1 MKLRFKLL
9 AALVVANFLMPGQI
23 ASADVNDFSFESFDA
38 VYELSQNKDFD
49 NRPEIHV
56 TETIVAI
63 FPEINQNRGIKRSIP
78 SSSYGVYP
86 GLIEIHSVT
95 DENGADRDYEV
106 IEEEGFN
113 NIYIKKDDDSFVNGR
128 QTYVIEYTQS
138 WVIRNFQAS
147 SGNDE
152 FYWDVNGT
160 GWLQSFGRVS
170 ASVKVDKEL
179 QSNLLTSA
187 VSCYQGLSGSTNSC
201 EVKQLSADQMYFAA
215 SNLMPGENLTISI
228 PFTAGAVNT
237 SGPNVDGS
245 ASWIIYQIAA
255 LLALLVL
262 AWAVYFRIYRI
273 RSRGKN
279 QFTVPEYKPAATPTL
294 LDTSIISRKSSHLIQ
309 ALIVEL
315 AVKQQIEI
323 EAVTG
328 DDKSFILRRTSSAL
342 DQDGVMAALGLSQ
355 SGAETRIGS
364 SADDAQNQLIS
375 VALQKLI
382 AGKVRAVNSGGYF
395 SKRALGLP
403 ALGWLVGLALY
414 IVWIIVALQL
424 DQMTGAGYV
433 AAPILSFLPF
443 SAVYWLLVSKRSYTA
458 KGSSVISHL
467 KGLDMY
473 IELAE
478 KDRLEFLQSPKG
490 ALLKPSELTGKQV
503 LKLYEEVLPWAILLG
518 LQKQWGEVLTELYR
532 EQGSPSW
539 FSGAPF
545 MTQSLSSVGQALSSS
560 LATSSSGGSSGSGSS
575 GGGGGGGGGSG
586 I

>member
-9 AALVVANFLMPGQI
+9 AALVVANFLIPGQI

-49 NRPEIHV
+49 NRPEIYV
-56 TETIVAI
+56 TETIVAL

-95 DENGADRDYEV
+95 DENGAARDYEV
-106 IEEEGFN
+106 LEEEGFN
-113 NIYIKKDDDSFVNGR
+113 NIYIKNDDDSFVTGR

-138 WVIRNFQAS
+138 WVIRNFQTS

-179 QSNLLTSA
+179 QANLLTSA
-187 VSCYQGLSGSTNSC
+187 VSCYQGFSGSTKTC
-201 EVKQLSADQMYFAA
+201 EEKQLSADQMYFSA

-237 SGPNVDGS
+237 SGPNVDGT
-245 ASWIIYQIAA
+245 ASWIVYQIAA
-255 LLALLVL
+255 LLAFLVL

-273 RSRGKN
+273 RSRGKT
-279 QFTVPEYKPAATPTL
+279 QFTVPENKPAPTPTL
-294 LDTSIISRKSSHLIQ
+294 LDTSIISGNSSHLIQ

-315 AVKQQIEI
+315 AVKKQIEI

-342 DQDGVMAALGLSQ
+342 DQAGVMAALGLSQ

-467 KGLDMY
+467 KGLEMY

-490 ALLKPSELTGKQV
+490 ALLNPSEVTGKQV

-518 LQKQWGEVLTELYR
+518 LQKQWGQVLTELYR

-545 MTQSLSSVGQALSSS
+545 MTQSLSSFGQALSSS
-560 LATSSSGGSSGSGSS
+560 LATSSSGGSSGGGSS

>member
-9 AALVVANFLMPGQI
+9 AALVAANSLIATQV

-38 VYELSQNKDFD
+38 VYELSLNKDFD
-49 NRPEIHV
+49 NRPEMQV
-56 TETIVAI
+56 TEIIVAL
-63 FPEINQNRGIKRSIP
+63 FPVVDQNRGIKRSIP

-86 GLIEIHSVT
+86 GLIEIDSVT
-95 DENGADRDYEV
+95 DENGAAREYEV
-106 IEEEGFN
+106 SEEEGFK
-113 NIYIKKDDDSFVNGR
+113 NISIKNDDDSFVYGR
-128 QTYVIEYTQS
+128 QTYVIKYTQS

-152 FYWDVNGT
+152 FFWDVNGT

-170 ASVKVDKEL
+170 ASVKVSKEL
-179 QSNLLTSA
+179 QENLLINS

-201 EVKQLSADQMYFAA
+201 GEKQLSKDLMNFTA
-215 SNLMPGENLTISI
+215 SNLLPGENLTISI

-237 SGPNVDGS
+237 SGPNVDGT
-245 ASWIIYQIAA
+245 AAWLFYQVAA

-279 QFTVPEYKPAATPTL
+279 QFTVPEYKPAPTPTL
-294 LDTSIISRKSSHLIQ
+294 LDTSIISRNSSHLIQ

-315 AVKQQIEI
+315 AVKKQIEI

-328 DDKSFILRRTSSAL
+328 DDKSFILRRTSSTL

-364 SADDAQNQLIS
+364 SADNVQNQLIS
-375 VALQKLI
+375 VALQNLI

-403 ALGWLVGLALY
+403 ALGWLVGVALY

-443 SAVYWLLVSKRSYTA
+443 SALYWLLVSKRSYTA

-467 KGLDMY
+467 KGLEMY

-490 ALLKPSELTGKQV
+490 ALLKPSEVTGKQV

-518 LQKQWGEVLTELYR
+518 LQKQWGQVLTELYR
-532 EQGSPSW
+532 EQGSPAW
-539 FSGAPF
+539 FSGTPF
-545 MTQSLSSVGQALSSS
+545 MTQNFSRFSEALNSS

>member
-38 VYELSQNKDFD
+38 VYELSQDKDFD

-237 SGPNVDGS
+237 SGPNVDGT
-245 ASWIIYQIAA
+245 ASWIFYQIAA

-315 AVKQQIEI
+315 AVKKQIEI

-467 KGLDMY
+467 KGLEMY

-518 LQKQWGEVLTELYR
+518 LQKQWGQVLTELYR

-545 MTQSLSSVGQALSSS
+545 MTQSLSSFGQALSSS

>member
-9 AALVVANFLMPGQI
+9 AALVVANLLMPGQI

-56 TETIVAI
+56 TESIVAI
-63 FPEINQNRGIKRSIP
+63 FPEIDQNRGIKRSIP

-95 DENGADRDYEV
+95 DENGAARDYEV

-113 NIYIKKDDDSFVNGR
+113 NIYIKNDDDSFVNGR

-179 QSNLLTSA
+179 QANLLTTA
-187 VSCYQGLSGSTNSC
+187 VACYQGLSGSTKSC
-201 EVKQLSADQMYFAA
+201 DVKKLSAGQMYFAA

-237 SGPNVDGS
+237 SGPNVDGT
-245 ASWIIYQIAA
+245 ASWIFYQIAA

-279 QFTVPEYKPAATPTL
+279 QFTVPEYKPAPTPTL

-315 AVKQQIEI
+315 AVKKQIEI

-375 VALQKLI
+375 VSLQKLI

-414 IVWIIVALQL
+414 IFWIIVALQL

-443 SAVYWLLVSKRSYTA
+443 SVVYWLLVSKRSYTA

-467 KGLDMY
+467 KGLEMY

-518 LQKQWGEVLTELYR
+518 LQKQWGQVLTELYR

-545 MTQSLSSVGQALSSS
+545 MTQSLSSFGQALSSS

>member
-187 VSCYQGLSGSTNSC
+187 VSCYQGLSGSTKSC

-315 AVKQQIEI
+315 AVKKQIEI

-328 DDKSFILRRTSSAL
+328 DDKSFILRRASSDL

-467 KGLDMY
+467 KGLEMY

-478 KDRLEFLQSPKG
+478 NDRLEFLQSPKG

>member
-38 VYELSQNKDFD
+38 VYELSQDKDFD

-187 VSCYQGLSGSTNSC
+187 VSCYQGLSGSTKSC

-237 SGPNVDGS
+237 SGPNVDGT
-245 ASWIIYQIAA
+245 ASWIFYQIAA

-273 RSRGKN
+273 RSRGKT

-315 AVKQQIEI
+315 AVKKQIEI

-328 DDKSFILRRTSSAL
+328 DDKSFILRRASSDL

-467 KGLDMY
+467 KGLEMY

-478 KDRLEFLQSPKG
+478 KDRLEFLQSPTG

-518 LQKQWGEVLTELYR
+518 LQKQWGQVLTELYR

-545 MTQSLSSVGQALSSS
+545 MTQSLSSFGQALSSS

>member
-187 VSCYQGLSGSTNSC
+187 VSCYQGLSGSTKSC

-315 AVKQQIEI
+315 AVKKQIEI

-328 DDKSFILRRTSSAL
+328 DDKSFIVRRTSSAL

-467 KGLDMY
+467 KGLEMY

-518 LQKQWGEVLTELYR
+518 LQKQWSQVLTELYR

-545 MTQSLSSVGQALSSS
+545 MTQSLSSFGQALSSS

>member
-1 MKLRFKLL
+1 
-9 AALVVANFLMPGQI
+9 MPGQI

-187 VSCYQGLSGSTNSC
+187 VSCYQGLSGSTKSC

-467 KGLDMY
+467 KGLEMY

-518 LQKQWGEVLTELYR
+518 LQKQWSQVLTELYR

-545 MTQSLSSVGQALSSS
+545 MTQSLSSFGQALSSS

>member
-38 VYELSQNKDFD
+38 VYELSQDKDFD

-187 VSCYQGLSGSTNSC
+187 VSCYQGLSGSTKSC

-237 SGPNVDGS
+237 SGPNVDGT
-245 ASWIIYQIAA
+245 ASWIFYQIAA

-315 AVKQQIEI
+315 AVKKQIEI

-328 DDKSFILRRTSSAL
+328 DDKSFILRRASSDL

-467 KGLDMY
+467 KGLEMY

-478 KDRLEFLQSPKG
+478 NDRLEFLQSPKG

-545 MTQSLSSVGQALSSS
+545 MTQSLSSFGQALSSS

>member
-1 MKLRFKLL
+1 
-9 AALVVANFLMPGQI
+9 
-23 ASADVNDFSFESFDA
+23 
-38 VYELSQNKDFD
+38 
-49 NRPEIHV
+49 
-56 TETIVAI
+56 
-63 FPEINQNRGIKRSIP
+63 
-78 SSSYGVYP
+78 
-86 GLIEIHSVT
+86 
-95 DENGADRDYEV
+95 
-106 IEEEGFN
+106 
-113 NIYIKKDDDSFVNGR
+113 
-128 QTYVIEYTQS
+128 
-138 WVIRNFQAS
+138 
-147 SGNDE
+147 
-152 FYWDVNGT
+152 
-160 GWLQSFGRVS
+160 
-170 ASVKVDKEL
+170 
-179 QSNLLTSA
+179 
-187 VSCYQGLSGSTNSC
+187 
-201 EVKQLSADQMYFAA
+201 
-215 SNLMPGENLTISI
+215 
-228 PFTAGAVNT
+228 
-237 SGPNVDGS
+237 
-245 ASWIIYQIAA
+245 
-255 LLALLVL
+255 
-262 AWAVYFRIYRI
+262 
-273 RSRGKN
+273 
-279 QFTVPEYKPAATPTL
+279 
-294 LDTSIISRKSSHLIQ
+294 
-309 ALIVEL
+309 
-315 AVKQQIEI
+315 
-323 EAVTG
+323 
-328 DDKSFILRRTSSAL
+328 L

-467 KGLDMY
+467 KGLEMY

-478 KDRLEFLQSPKG
+478 KDRLEFLQSPTG

-518 LQKQWGEVLTELYR
+518 LQKQWGQVLTELYR

-545 MTQSLSSVGQALSSS
+545 MTQSLSSFGQALSSS

>member
-467 KGLDMY
+467 KGLEMY

-478 KDRLEFLQSPKG
+478 NDRLEFLQSPKG

>member
-9 AALVVANFLMPGQI
+9 AALVVANFLMPGQL

-38 VYELSQNKDFD
+38 VYELSQNRDFD

-237 SGPNVDGS
+237 SGPNVDGT

-262 AWAVYFRIYRI
+262 AWAVYFRIYRFW
-273 RSRGKN
+273 SRGKN

-315 AVKQQIEI
+315 AVKKQIEI

-328 DDKSFILRRTSSAL
+328 DDKSFILRRTSFAL

-467 KGLDMY
+467 KGLEMY

-478 KDRLEFLQSPKG
+478 KDRLEFLQSPTG

-518 LQKQWGEVLTELYR
+518 LQKQWGQVLTELYR

-545 MTQSLSSVGQALSSS
+545 MTQSLSSFGQALSSS
-560 LATSSSGGSSGSGSS
+560 LATSSSGGSSDSGSS

>member
-63 FPEINQNRGIKRSIP
+63 FPEIDQNRGIKRSIP

-95 DENGADRDYEV
+95 DENGAARDYEV
-106 IEEEGFN
+106 IEEEGFS
-113 NIYIKKDDDSFVNGR
+113 NIYIKNDDDSFVNGR

-179 QSNLLTSA
+179 QANLLTTA
-187 VSCYQGLSGSTNSC
+187 VSCYQGSSGSTNSC

-215 SNLMPGENLTISI
+215 NNLMPGENLTISI

-237 SGPNVDGS
+237 SGPNVDGT
-245 ASWIIYQIAA
+245 ASWIFYQIAA

-262 AWAVYFRIYRI
+262 AWAVYFRFYRI
-273 RSRGKN
+273 RSSGKN
-279 QFTVPEYKPAATPTL
+279 QVTVPEYKPAPTPTL
-294 LDTSIISRKSSHLIQ
+294 LDTIIISRKSSHLIQ

-315 AVKQQIEI
+315 AVKNQIEI

-328 DDKSFILRRTSSAL
+328 DDKSFILRRTSSAS

-375 VALQKLI
+375 VALQKLV
-382 AGKVRAVNSGGYF
+382 AGKVRVVNSGGYF
-395 SKRALGLP
+395 SKRALGFP

-414 IVWIIVALQL
+414 IFWIIVALQL

-443 SAVYWLLVSKRSYTA
+443 SVVYWLLVSKRSYTA

-467 KGLDMY
+467 KGLEMY

-490 ALLKPSELTGKQV
+490 ALLKPSELAGKQV

-518 LQKQWGEVLTELYR
+518 LQKQWGQVLTELYR

-545 MTQSLSSVGQALSSS
+545 MTQSLSSFGQALSSS
-560 LATSSSGGSSGSGSS
+560 IATSSSGGSSGSGSS

>member
-187 VSCYQGLSGSTNSC
+187 VSCYQGLSGSTKSC

-315 AVKQQIEI
+315 AVKKQIEI

-467 KGLDMY
+467 KGLEMY

-545 MTQSLSSVGQALSSS
+545 MTQSLSSFGQALSSS

>member
-237 SGPNVDGS
+237 SGPNVDGT
-245 ASWIIYQIAA
+245 ASWIFYQIAA

-315 AVKQQIEI
+315 AVKKQIEI

-467 KGLDMY
+467 KGLEMY

-478 KDRLEFLQSPKG
+478 KDRLEFLQSPTG

-518 LQKQWGEVLTELYR
+518 LQKQWGQVLTELYR

-545 MTQSLSSVGQALSSS
+545 MTQSLSSFGQALSSS

>member
-9 AALVVANFLMPGQI
+9 TALVVANFLMPGQI

-38 VYELSQNKDFD
+38 VYELSQNKNFD

-63 FPEINQNRGIKRSIP
+63 FPEIDQNRGIKRSIP

-95 DENGADRDYEV
+95 DENGAARDYEV

-113 NIYIKKDDDSFVNGR
+113 NIYIKNDDDSFVNGR

-179 QSNLLTSA
+179 QANLLTSA
-187 VSCYQGLSGSTNSC
+187 VSCYQGSSGSTNSC
-201 EVKQLSADQMYFAA
+201 EVKQLSEDQMYFAA
-215 SNLMPGENLTISI
+215 SDLMPGENLAISI

-237 SGPNVDGS
+237 SGPNVDGT
-245 ASWIIYQIAA
+245 ASWIFYQVAA

-279 QFTVPEYKPAATPTL
+279 QFTVPEYKPAPTPTL

-315 AVKQQIEI
+315 AVKKQIEI

-375 VALQKLI
+375 VALQKLV

-395 SKRALGLP
+395 SKRALGFP

-414 IVWIIVALQL
+414 IAWIIVALQL

-443 SAVYWLLVSKRSYTA
+443 SVVYWLLVSKRSYTA

-467 KGLDMY
+467 KGLEMY

-518 LQKQWGEVLTELYR
+518 LQKQWGQVLTELYR

-545 MTQSLSSVGQALSSS
+545 MTQSLSNVGQALSSS
-560 LATSSSGGSSGSGSS
+560 IATSSSGGSSGGGSS